1 MARRFFIFSIGLL
14 FGSVLVYQL
23 LIKGTDREFYG
34 SWLPEGRVLKKIR
47 TGLDKQH
54 LKLDCWTKCA
64 SIFNSDID
72 YLLENGDV
80 NFSRSKTQGSE
91 KSYFVDS
98 ELESEQL
105 LEVTFGMVG
114 EQISIQEITVDK
126 KNTFKAKD
134 CSCD

>member
-1 MARRFFIFSIGLL
+1 
-14 FGSVLVYQL
+14 
-23 LIKGTDREFYG
+23 
-34 SWLPEGRVLKKIR
+34 
-47 TGLDKQH
+47 
-54 LKLDCWTKCA
+54 
-64 SIFNSDID
+64 
-72 YLLENGDV
+72 LENGDV